1 MITITNIFLR
11 LKHSGIQDA
20 AAFLFL
26 MIVPHFTCEWLQ
38 SQKYFPANVA
48 AIHIS
53 RLLVE
58 ASVKKNVETIFYG
71 NNFGTRSTCIWA
83 KDL

>member
-1 MITITNIFLR
+1 MSTITNIFLR
-11 LKHSGIQDA
+11 LKYSCIQDA

-26 MIVPHFTCEWLQ
+26 TIVPHFTCEWLQ
-38 SQKYFPANVA
+38 SQKCFPVNIA

-58 ASVKKNVETIFYG
+58 VSVK
-71 NNFGTRSTCIWA
+71 C
-83 KDL
+83 